1 MTQLKRRE
9 FIKTSTLAGLAFTMP
24 LFSFEK
30 YTPLLSFSTLG
41 CPDWSFE
48 TILNFAVD
56 NGYDGIEI
64 RGIQREL
71 DLLKCNEFSSE
82 ENISSTR
89 KLVKDKKIK
98 IVGLGSSAA
107 MHHADPAE
115 RKKNLDSAKSFIHL
129 AQQLNCPYVRVFPNN
144 FPKDQDRNKTMDLI
158 ITALQELG
166 DFAKNTGVTVLM
178 ETHGDLVQS
187 EEIAKAMNAVNRS
200 NVGLVWDVVNM
211 WSVSKEPPTQVYARL
226 KKYIRHTHIKDLV
239 FANGKQGYVLLGKGT
254 TPVFEAINLLAKDKY
269 KGYLSFEWEKL
280 WHPEIAEPEIAI
292 ADYAKVMREHFKK

>member
-82 ENISSTR
+82 ENISSTC

-115 RKKNLDSAKSFIHL
+115 RKKNLDDAKSFIHL
-129 AQQLNCPYVRVFPNN
+129 AQQLNCPYVRVFPNK

-187 EEIAKAMNAVNRS
+187 EDIAKIMNAVNRS

-239 FANGKQGYVLLGKGT
+239 FANGKQEYVLLGKGA
-254 TPVFEAINLLAKDKY
+254 TPVFEAIDKLAKDKY
-269 KGYLSFEWEKL
+269 KGYFSFEWEKL

-292 ADYAKVMREHFKK
+292 ADYAKVMKEHFKK